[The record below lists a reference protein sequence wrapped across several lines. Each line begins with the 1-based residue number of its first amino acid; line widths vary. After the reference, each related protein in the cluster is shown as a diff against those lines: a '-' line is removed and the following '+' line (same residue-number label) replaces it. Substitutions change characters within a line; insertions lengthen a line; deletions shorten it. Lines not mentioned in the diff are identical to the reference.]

1 MLRRDPNQIVAKGA
15 ALIGYKY
22 QIDEEIERLMTPG
35 VSREQVIEKV
45 ATATGMTPK
54 AVTLLNTAVLSTVT
68 AKSFGVVVFNKL
80 KNEDEVIN
88 LIQADDPLPINVTR
102 SVYTVADRQT
112 RVIINV
118 VQNKHRVTGEQ
129 HVVPTD
135 ECEEIGSA
143 EVVFKNPLP
152 AMSQIDVTY
161 TLDLD
166 GILKVEAV
174 DVTTRARAV
183 GAFTSDALLSTD
195 ELAESRKRV
204 MAVDVS

>member
-1 MLRRDPNQIVAKGA
+1 LREASGTSQAEAPSLFN
-15 ALIGYKY
+15 L
-22 QIDEEIERLMTPG
+22 PG
-35 VSREQVIEKV
+35 V
-45 ATATGMTPK
+45 TPK

-68 AKSFGVVVFNKL
+68 AKSFGVVVFNKE
-80 KNEDEVIN
+80 KNEDEVMN

-102 SVYTVADRQT
+102 AVYTVVDRQT
-112 RVIINV
+112 RVIISV

-143 EVVFKNPLP
+143 EVVFKHPLP
-152 AMSQIDVTY
+152 AKSQIDVTY

-166 GILKVEAV
+166 GILKVEAI

-183 GAFTSDALLSTD
+183 CKFTSEALLSAD
-195 ELAESRKRV
+195 ELAESRKKV
-204 MAVDVS
+204 MAVEVS

>member
-1 MLRRDPNQIVAKGA
+1 M
-15 ALIGYKY
+15 
-22 QIDEEIERLMTPG
+22 
-35 VSREQVIEKV
+35 
-45 ATATGMTPK
+45 
-54 AVTLLNTAVLSTVT
+54 
-68 AKSFGVVVFNKL
+68 
-80 KNEDEVIN
+80 N

-102 SVYTVADRQT
+102 AVYTVVDRQT
-112 RVIINV
+112 RVIISV

-143 EVVFKNPLP
+143 EVAFKNPLP

-174 DVTTRARAV
+174 DVTTGLGPLAR
-183 GAFTSDALLSTD
+183 
-195 ELAESRKRV
+195 SRPTPCCQP
-204 MAVDVS
+204 MS